1 MARRPFL
8 YALVALPHWDRDVH
22 DALLR
27 SEIDVL
33 RAPPEPRAGRVE
45 LTVALAAF
53 DGADVFRGLSAAL
66 RRRFNVRPQDVLR
79 VSSRN
84 GGPPELP

>member
-8 YALVALPHWDRDVH
+8 YALVALPRWDRDVH

-33 RAPPEPRAGRVE
+33 QPPFEPRAGRVE
-45 LTVALAAF
+45 LTVALAAR
-53 DGADVFRGLSAAL
+53 DGADVFSGLSAAL
-66 RRRFNVRPQDVLR
+66 RRRFSLRPQDVLTI
-79 VSSRN
+79 SSRHE
-84 GGPPELP
+84 GPPEAF